1 MQYDAFGETLT
12 RSGSTATP
20 VQFAGTSGY
29 HADAATGLL
38 LLGHRYYD
46 ASIGRFLSSDPAQAG
61 SNWFAYCDNDPLVRV
76 DPTGHSWVS
85 FVVCVVA
92 DAVIETVG
100 GGPEDPI
107 ADVGA
112 GEADTAIVGA
122 IDGGG
127 DAAAGGGDSAGGGG
141 ASETNPGGNGG
152 RPNPQNGDPYPGT
165 SPRQGIH
172 DPTSPIYNPAK
183 TPLDPEQLPPGVTPE
198 QALRDAWARP
208 VEFDKDDFEFRGRLI
223 GEPGYPLNDSGS
235 TRMDMRVGKNG
246 VHGWP
251 MP

>member
-1 MQYDAFGETLT
+1 M
-12 RSGSTATP
+12 
-20 VQFAGTSGY
+20 
-29 HADAATGLL
+29 
-38 LLGHRYYD
+38 
-46 ASIGRFLSSDPAQAG
+46 
-61 SNWFAYCDNDPLVRV
+61 
-76 DPTGHSWVS
+76 
-85 FVVCVVA
+85 VA